1 MREPFLK
8 RLSLLQAGAE
18 AAVRERVQ
26 MTVNTLVELGRLE
39 REEAEG
45 SHRTEW
51 IFSGLRN
58 FSEGTQEFFDVSAQQ
73 SLHSA
78 GLPNR
83 RDFEDAALRLDH
95 VERRLN
101 MLESAALPQSP
112 DADGPEESVAERDAS
127 DNGAATGS
135 S

>member
-8 RLSLLQAGAE
+8 RLSLLQAGTE
-18 AAVRERVQ
+18 AAVRERAQ

-51 IFSGLRN
+51 IFSGIR
-58 FSEGTQEFFDVSAQQ
+58 SVCEGSREFFDVSAQQ

-83 RDFEDAALRLDH
+83 RDFEDASLRLDH
-95 VERRLN
+95 VERRLGA
-101 MLESAALPQSP
+101 LESAVLESSN
-112 DADGPEESVAERDAS
+112 EETGAQRAS
-127 DNGAATGS
+127 ETP
-135 S
+135 

>member
-51 IFSGLRN
+51 IFSGISN
-58 FSEGTQEFFDVSAQQ
+58 VSEGTREFFDVSTQQ

-95 VERRLN
+95 VERRLGV
-101 MLESAALPQSP
+101 LESAALPERS
-112 DADGPEESVAERDAS
+112 EESIGAERDAS
-127 DNGAATGS
+127 DNGAATGAS
-135 S
+135 